1 MMNAPAGHIDL
12 CQVTSLQLM
21 AEKNSLCPQCEVDI
35 WAGMYEV
42 VWNSSVINK
51 ICHALFPH
59 ISMPPHS
66 ENPCYTPGNV
76 TETH

>member
-1 MMNAPAGHIDL
+1 MNTPAGHIDL

-21 AEKNSLCPQCEVDI
+21 AEKNSLCPQSEVDI

-51 ICHALFPH
+51 ICHTLFPP
-59 ISMPPHS
+59 ISMPLHS